1 MTEKEKIREYLAE
14 YADDV
19 MCDYATSRDIKGVIL
34 PFIDS
39 MPKDDKSE
47 TVDYIRLLLEDIGNT
62 ANRTTAGNVAHNIPS
77 IKYRAEQALK
87 SLNELQKP
95 TTSVWHNASERPKQK
110 KEIVFQWQ
118 SVDSD
123 KKWLDVGVYHKR
135 GDYMKTIG
143 KDGEDTIEMKYV
155 IRWAN
160 PIDLLKL

>member
-1 MTEKEKIREYLAE
+1 MSKAEMRGEVSEDFEQAFEKEW
-14 YADDV
+14 
-19 MCDYATSRDIKGVIL
+19 
-34 PFIDS
+34 
-39 MPKDDKSE
+39 KSYVDRGAA
-47 TVDYIRLLLEDIGNT
+47 TVDALEDNT
-62 ANRTTAGNVAHNIPS
+62 QELAFAKGFFRGWNYP
-77 IKYRAEQALK
+77 K
-87 SLNELQKP
+87 S
-95 TTSVWHNASERPKQK
+95 SVWHDASERPKQK

-160 PIDLLKL
+160 SIDLLKL